1 MRRVAPICCVLV
13 ALLVPAAARPDQ
25 GTGGGSTGTTGL
37 VATFSFAGGGELGL
51 GDGEKAGVAELEGTL
66 GYEVS
71 DSGFRPELGVAAGAA
86 PDGHVALRPGV
97 RFTLQPVGI
106 QLRVALDAATSR
118 GGDLRWRWL
127 LLGAG
132 YEVRLTSLL
141 GFYGE
146 IDSGAKLSSKSG
158 VPLLVRFGASIRF

>member
-1 MRRVAPICCVLV
+1 MRRVAPILAVLAV
-13 ALLVPAAARPDQ
+13 LLVPAGARPDQ
-25 GTGGGSTGTTGL
+25 GTGGSSGPTGF

-51 GDGEKAGVAELEGTL
+51 GQGTKAGVAELEGTF
-66 GYEVS
+66 GYELS
-71 DSGFRPELGVAAGAA
+71 DIGLRPEMGVTAGAA
-86 PDGHVALRPGV
+86 PDGHVALRPGL
-97 RFTLQPVGI
+97 RYTLQPVPV

-132 YEVRLTSLL
+132 YEVRFTDVL

-158 VPLLVRFGASIRF
+158 VPLLLRIGASIRF